1 MVDGTLHFYVVREQ
15 TRKDTMSTP
24 HSAPSP
30 AHDRQRDVRQV
41 ARLLRTGGYTYDQ
54 SKHLFA
60 EARRHVGLT
69 PPRRRKGSVDRLTQD
84 ELAALLEAAY
94 EQSGT
99 RGLMVRTLLETGSRV
114 GAFCRM
120 RADDVSF
127 SELEVR
133 VVDKGDKA
141 RDVPILRSLANELRL
156 HLGARRT
163 GYLFPS
169 PRGGA
174 YSKRRVQQMVKEVA
188 EEAGIRKRVYPHLLR
203 HTMAQRLADG
213 GMPENLLQ
221 RFLGHESPETTQV
234 YYEPSRTHV
243 KRAFR
248 EAATRQAME

>member
-1 MVDGTLHFYVVREQ
+1 MAKSLRHT
-15 TRKDTMSTP
+15 TA
-24 HSAPSP
+24 SATSAASPSSSET
-30 AHDRQRDVRQV
+30 A
-41 ARLLRTGGYTYDQ
+41 GYTYDQ
-54 SKHLFA
+54 SKHLVA
-60 EARRHVGLT
+60 EARRRVGLT
-69 PPRRRKGSVDRLTQD
+69 PPKRRRGAVDRLTSE
-84 ELAALLEAAY
+84 ELDALLNEAY

-99 RGLMVRTLLETGSRV
+99 RGLMVRTLVETGSRV

-127 SELEVR
+127 ADLEVR

-156 HLGARRT
+156 HLGERRT

-174 YSKRRVQQMVKEVA
+174 YSKRRVQQIVKEVA
-188 EEAGIRKRVYPHLLR
+188 SEAGITKRVYPHLLR
-203 HTMAQRLADG
+203 HTTAQRLADR

-234 YYEPSRTHV
+234 YYEPSRANV
-243 KRAFR
+243 DRAFR
-248 EAATRQAME
+248 EAMAREAMAPPDRAGGGR

>member
-1 MVDGTLHFYVVREQ
+1 MPEGDNPPNRGDHN
-15 TRKDTMSTP
+15 
-24 HSAPSP
+24 
-30 AHDRQRDVRQV
+30 RQRDVRRL
-41 ARLLRTGGYTYDQ
+41 ARLLRDGGYTYDQ
-54 SKHLFA
+54 SKHLVA
-60 EARRHVGLT
+60 EARRRVGLT
-69 PPRRRKGSVDRLTQD
+69 PPKRRRGAVDRLTSD
-84 ELAALLEAAY
+84 ELDALLNEAY

-99 RGLMVRTLLETGSRV
+99 RGLMVRTLVETGSRV

-127 SELEVR
+127 ADLEVR

-156 HLGARRT
+156 HLGERRT

-174 YSKRRVQQMVKEVA
+174 YSKRRVQQVVKEVA
-188 EEAGIRKRVYPHLLR
+188 SEAGITKRVYPHLLR
-203 HTMAQRLADG
+203 HTTAQRLADR

-234 YYEPSRTHV
+234 YYEPSRANV
-243 KRAFR
+243 DRAFR
-248 EAATRQAME
+248 EAMGSRS

>member
-1 MVDGTLHFYVVREQ
+1 MPPTDDPPQPG
-15 TRKDTMSTP
+15 D
-24 HSAPSP
+24 
-30 AHDRQRDVRQV
+30 HDRQRDIRRL
-41 ARLLRTGGYTYDQ
+41 AKLLRDGGYTYDQ
-54 SKHLFA
+54 SKHLVA
-60 EARRHVGLT
+60 EARRRVGLT
-69 PPRRRKGSVDRLTQD
+69 PPRRRKGAVDRLTSE
-84 ELAALLEAAY
+84 ELDALLDTAY

-99 RGLMVRTLLETGSRV
+99 RGLMVRALVETGSRV

-127 SELEVR
+127 ADLEVR

-156 HLGARRT
+156 HLGERRT

-174 YSKRRVQQMVKEVA
+174 YSKRRVQQIVKEVA
-188 EEAGIRKRVYPHLLR
+188 SEAGITKRVYPHLLR
-203 HTMAQRLADG
+203 HTTAQRLADR

-234 YYEPSRTHV
+234 YYEPSRANV
-243 KRAFR
+243 DRAFR
-248 EAATRQAME
+248 EAMGNAHPRDTQGA